1 MAFLQT
7 AGVAAQALTSAAT
20 TSTQTQEN
28 LNTVFT
34 QVTETV
40 KASKATTVEE
50 LLKETATS
58 IVDKINALNV
68 SDDEKSALKQQAQD
82 VLAEISKQTTD
93 TAKDDPE
100 HQLLQA
106 LVTKIN
112 SFNDQ
117 KTEVATTNP
126 TDTVK
131 ETDVDKTAETAKDVK
146 KELDVA
152 KADEI
157 INDVTKDASNQPDK
171 VITAEAGR
179 GEVDVQAQETKVSR
193 KVYVPKDQYQ
203 GDNKGTGYLYY
214 YSNEKAGNGAVEIT
228 ENDAK
233 SKGYTHALTEN
244 ATATKSETKAH
255 EKAKESKPS
264 SIETVG
270 AQSVGAQSKDA
281 TKSQTKKAESI
292 TEPNVNAAGTQP
304 AAKQESKAPAKQAH
318 DTSKVLVFVSKDGK
332 RFWYTKSRLER
343 VSHGSDIQSMTEQEA
358 LSQGYTHSGDEPS
371 FDELAAKGEITYV
384 DGTTPDVQASS
395 TGIGHTSNTGIGEPT
410 STTSSS
416 LPSTGEHDAAYLPIL
431 GALTLIPIG
440 LLLKRRKDA

>member
-7 AGVAAQALTSAAT
+7 AGIAAQALTSAAT

-179 GEVDVQAQETKVSR
+179 GEVDVQAQETKTSR

-214 YSNEKAGNGAVEIT
+214 YSKEKAGNGAVEIT

-244 ATATKSETKAH
+244 ATETKSETKAP

-270 AQSVGAQSKDA
+270 SQSKDTA
-281 TKSQTKKAESI
+281 KSQPKKAESI
-292 TEPNVNAAGTQP
+292 TEPSVNAAGTQA
-304 AAKQESKAPAKQAH
+304 AAKQESKAPAQQTAQTAQATPTQN
-318 DTSKVLVFVSKDGK
+318 TS
-332 RFWYTKSRLER
+332 
-343 VSHGSDIQSMTEQEA
+343 
-358 LSQGYTHSGDEPS
+358 
-371 FDELAAKGEITYV
+371 
-384 DGTTPDVQASS
+384 TTPDVQASS
-395 TGIGHTSNTGIGEPT
+395 TGIGEPART

>member
-7 AGVAAQALTSAAT
+7 AGIAAQALTSAAT
-20 TSTQTQEN
+20 TSNQTQEN

-93 TAKDDPE
+93 TGKDDSE

-112 SFNDQ
+112 SFTES
-117 KTEVATTNP
+117 KSEKSEVATTNP

-214 YSNEKAGNGAVEIT
+214 YSKEKAGNGAVEIT

-244 ATATKSETKAH
+244 ATATKSETKAP
-255 EKAKESKPS
+255 EKSKESKPS

-270 AQSVGAQSKDA
+270 SPSKDT
-281 TKSQTKKAESI
+281 TKSQPKKAESI
-292 TEPNVNAAGTQP
+292 TEPSVNAAGTQP

-318 DTSKVLVFVSKDGK
+318 DTSKILVFVSKDGK

-371 FDELAAKGEITYV
+371 FEELAAKGEITYV

-395 TGIGHTSNTGIGEPT
+395 TGIGHSSNTGIGDPT

>member
-1 MAFLQT
+1 MFQMT
-7 AGVAAQALTSAAT
+7 
-20 TSTQTQEN
+20 
-28 LNTVFT
+28 
-34 QVTETV
+34 
-40 KASKATTVEE
+40 K
-50 LLKETATS
+50 
-58 IVDKINALNV
+58 
-68 SDDEKSALKQQAQD
+68 KSALKQQAQD

-117 KTEVATTNP
+117 KTEVATTNT
-126 TDTVK
+126 TDTGK
-131 ETDVDKTAETAKDVK
+131 ETSDVAKTAETAKDVK

-157 INDVTKDASNQPDK
+157 INNVTKDASNQPDK

-179 GEVDVQAQETKVSR
+179 GEVDVQAQETKTSR

-214 YSNEKAGNGAVEIT
+214 YSKEKAGNGAVEIT

-244 ATATKSETKAH
+244 ATETKSETKAP

-270 AQSVGAQSKDA
+270 SQSKDTA
-281 TKSQTKKAESI
+281 KSQPKKAESI
-292 TEPNVNAAGTQP
+292 TEPSVNAAGTQP
-304 AAKQESKAPAKQAH
+304 AAKQESKAPAQQTAQTAQATPTQN
-318 DTSKVLVFVSKDGK
+318 TS
-332 RFWYTKSRLER
+332 T
-343 VSHGSDIQSMTEQEA
+343 
-358 LSQGYTHSGDEPS
+358 TH
-371 FDELAAKGEITYV
+371 
-384 DGTTPDVQASS
+384 DVQASS
-395 TGIGHTSNTGIGEPT
+395 TGIGEPAST

>member
-7 AGVAAQALTSAAT
+7 AGIAAQALTSAAT
-20 TSTQTQEN
+20 TSNQTQEN

-68 SDDEKSALKQQAQD
+68 TDEEKSALKQQAQD

-112 SFNDQ
+112 SLTES
-117 KTEVATTNP
+117 KSEVATTNP

-214 YSNEKAGNGAVEIT
+214 YSKEKAGNGAVEIT

-244 ATATKSETKAH
+244 ATATKSEAKAP

-270 AQSVGAQSKDA
+270 SPSKDT
-281 TKSQTKKAESI
+281 TKTQPKKAESI

-358 LSQGYTHSGDEPS
+358 LNQGYTHSGDEPS
-371 FDELAAKGEITYV
+371 FEELAAKGEITYV

-395 TGIGHTSNTGIGEPT
+395 TGIGHSSNTGIGEPT
-410 STTSSS
+410 NTASSS

-431 GALTLIPIG
+431 GVLTLIPIG

>member
-7 AGVAAQALTSAAT
+7 AGIAAQALTSAAT

-68 SDDEKSALKQQAQD
+68 SDEEKSALKQQAQD

-117 KTEVATTNP
+117 KTEVATTNT

-131 ETDVDKTAETAKDVK
+131 ETTDVAKTAETAKDVK

-157 INDVTKDASNQPDK
+157 INNVTKDASNQPDK

-179 GEVDVQAQETKVSR
+179 GEVDVQAQETKTSR

-214 YSNEKAGNGAVEIT
+214 YSKEKAGNGAVEIT

-244 ATATKSETKAH
+244 ATATKSETKAPQ
-255 EKAKESKPS
+255 KAKESKPS

-270 AQSVGAQSKDA
+270 SPSKDT
-281 TKSQTKKAESI
+281 TKSQLKKAESI
-292 TEPNVNAAGTQP
+292 TEPNVTAAGTQP
-304 AAKQESKAPAKQAH
+304 ATKQESKSPAKQAH
-318 DTSKVLVFVSKDGK
+318 DTSKVLVFISKDGK

-358 LSQGYTHSGDEPS
+358 LNQGYTHSGDEPS
-371 FDELAAKGEITYV
+371 FEELASKGEITYV

-395 TGIGHTSNTGIGEPT
+395 TGIGHSSNTGIGDPT
-410 STTSSS
+410 STSSSS
-416 LPSTGEHDAAYLPIL
+416 LPSTGEQDAAYLPIL
-431 GALTLIPIG
+431 GVLTLIPIG

>member
-7 AGVAAQALTSAAT
+7 AGIAAQALTSAAT
-20 TSTQTQEN
+20 TSNQTQEN

-68 SDDEKSALKQQAQD
+68 TDEEKSALKQQAQD

-93 TAKDDPE
+93 TGKDDPE

-112 SFNDQ
+112 SFTES
-117 KTEVATTNP
+117 KSEVATTNP

-214 YSNEKAGNGAVEIT
+214 YSKEKAGNGAVEIT

-244 ATATKSETKAH
+244 ATATKSETKAP

-270 AQSVGAQSKDA
+270 SPSKDT

-304 AAKQESKAPAKQAH
+304 ATKQESKAPAKQAH

-343 VSHGSDIQSMTEQEA
+343 VSHGSDIQSMTEQDA
-358 LSQGYTHSGDEPS
+358 LNQGYTHSGDEPS
-371 FDELAAKGEITYV
+371 FEELAAKGEITYV

-395 TGIGHTSNTGIGEPT
+395 TGIGHSSNTGIGDPT

>member
-50 LLKETATS
+50 LLKETATL

-68 SDDEKSALKQQAQD
+68 SDEEKSALKQQAQD

-93 TAKDDPE
+93 TGKDDPE

-112 SFNDQ
+112 SFTES
-117 KTEVATTNP
+117 KSEVATTNP

-146 KELDVA
+146 KELDFA

-214 YSNEKAGNGAVEIT
+214 YSKEKAGNGAVEIT

-233 SKGYTHALTEN
+233 SKGYIHALTEN
-244 ATATKSETKAH
+244 AIETKSETKAPQ
-255 EKAKESKPS
+255 KAKESKPS

-270 AQSVGAQSKDA
+270 SPSKDT
-281 TKSQTKKAESI
+281 TKTQPKKAESI
-292 TEPNVNAAGTQP
+292 TDPSVNAAGTQP
-304 AAKQESKAPAKQAH
+304 ATKQESKAPAQQTAQATPTQN
-318 DTSKVLVFVSKDGK
+318 TS
-332 RFWYTKSRLER
+332 
-343 VSHGSDIQSMTEQEA
+343 
-358 LSQGYTHSGDEPS
+358 
-371 FDELAAKGEITYV
+371 
-384 DGTTPDVQASS
+384 TTPDVQASS
-395 TGIGHTSNTGIGEPT
+395 TGVGEPAST
-410 STTSSS
+410 STATSS

>member
-68 SDDEKSALKQQAQD
+68 SDEEKSALKQQAQD

-93 TAKDDPE
+93 TGKDDPE

-112 SFNDQ
+112 SFTES
-117 KTEVATTNP
+117 KSEVATTNP

-214 YSNEKAGNGAVEIT
+214 YSKEKAGNGAVEIT

-244 ATATKSETKAH
+244 ATETKSETKAPQ
-255 EKAKESKPS
+255 KAKESKPS

-270 AQSVGAQSKDA
+270 SPSKDT
-281 TKSQTKKAESI
+281 TKSQPKKAESI

-358 LSQGYTHSGDEPS
+358 LNQGYTHSGDEPS
-371 FDELAAKGEITYV
+371 FEELAAKGEITYV

-395 TGIGHTSNTGIGEPT
+395 TGIRHSSNTGIGDPT

>member
-68 SDDEKSALKQQAQD
+68 TDEEKSALKQQAQD

-112 SFNDQ
+112 SL
-117 KTEVATTNP
+117 TESKSAVATTNP
-126 TDTVK
+126 IDTVK

-214 YSNEKAGNGAVEIT
+214 YSKEKAGNGAVEIT

-244 ATATKSETKAH
+244 ATATKSETKAP

-270 AQSVGAQSKDA
+270 SPSKDT
-281 TKSQTKKAESI
+281 TKSQPKKAESI

-304 AAKQESKAPAKQAH
+304 AAKQAKAPAKQAH

-358 LSQGYTHSGDEPS
+358 LNQGYTHSGDEPS
-371 FDELAAKGEITYV
+371 FEELAAKGEITYV

-395 TGIGHTSNTGIGEPT
+395 TGIGHSSNTGIGDPT

-431 GALTLIPIG
+431 GVLTLIPIG

>member
-68 SDDEKSALKQQAQD
+68 SDEEKSALKQQAQD

-117 KTEVATTNP
+117 KTEVATTNT

-131 ETDVDKTAETAKDVK
+131 ETTDVAKTTETAKDVK

-214 YSNEKAGNGAVEIT
+214 YSKEKAGNGAVEIT

-244 ATATKSETKAH
+244 AIETKSETKAPQ
-255 EKAKESKPS
+255 KAKESKPS

-270 AQSVGAQSKDA
+270 SPSKDT
-281 TKSQTKKAESI
+281 TKTQPKKAESI
-292 TEPNVNAAGTQP
+292 TEPSVNAAGTQP
-304 AAKQESKAPAKQAH
+304 ATKQESKAPAQQTAQATPTQN
-318 DTSKVLVFVSKDGK
+318 TS
-332 RFWYTKSRLER
+332 
-343 VSHGSDIQSMTEQEA
+343 
-358 LSQGYTHSGDEPS
+358 
-371 FDELAAKGEITYV
+371 
-384 DGTTPDVQASS
+384 TTPDVQASS
-395 TGIGHTSNTGIGEPT
+395 TGVGEPAST
-410 STTSSS
+410 STATSS

-431 GALTLIPIG
+431 GVLTLIPIG

>member
-68 SDDEKSALKQQAQD
+68 SDEEKSALKQQAQD

-93 TAKDDPE
+93 TGKDDPE

-112 SFNDQ
+112 SFTES
-117 KTEVATTNP
+117 KSEVATTNP

-152 KADEI
+152 KANEI
-157 INDVTKDASNQPDK
+157 INNVTKDASNQPDK

-214 YSNEKAGNGAVEIT
+214 YSKEKAGNGAVEIT

-244 ATATKSETKAH
+244 ATATKSETKAP

-270 AQSVGAQSKDA
+270 SPSKDTA
-281 TKSQTKKAESI
+281 KSQPKKAESI
-292 TEPNVNAAGTQP
+292 TEPSVNAAGTQP
-304 AAKQESKAPAKQAH
+304 ATKQESKAPAQQAAQT
-318 DTSKVLVFVSKDGK
+318 TS
-332 RFWYTKSRLER
+332 T
-343 VSHGSDIQSMTEQEA
+343 
-358 LSQGYTHSGDEPS
+358 QGTSTTH
-371 FDELAAKGEITYV
+371 
-384 DGTTPDVQASS
+384 DVQASS
-395 TGIGHTSNTGIGEPT
+395 TGVGESAST
-410 STTSSS
+410 STASSS
-416 LPSTGEHDAAYLPIL
+416 LPSTGEQDTAYLPIL

>member
-7 AGVAAQALTSAAT
+7 AGIAAQALTSAAT

-117 KTEVATTNP
+117 KTEVATTNT

-131 ETDVDKTAETAKDVK
+131 ETSDVAKTAETAKDVK

-157 INDVTKDASNQPDK
+157 INNVTKDASNQPDK

-179 GEVDVQAQETKVSR
+179 GEVDVQAQETKTSR

-214 YSNEKAGNGAVEIT
+214 YSKEKAGNGAVEIT

-244 ATATKSETKAH
+244 ATETKSETKAP

-270 AQSVGAQSKDA
+270 SQSKDTA
-281 TKSQTKKAESI
+281 KSQPKKAESI
-292 TEPNVNAAGTQP
+292 TEPSVNAAGTQP

-371 FDELAAKGEITYV
+371 FEELAAKGEITYV
-384 DGTTPDVQASS
+384 NGTTPDVQASS